1 MISTSQFVLTSAAL
15 DLPEHLVHGNEH
27 REELRVLPNN
37 LVAQLVVAASVNFV
51 TDRHGSE
58 ALERNH
64 LRVVLEEIP
73 ELRCRL
79 ITDTWEVRWQ
89 PGHPVSHSP
98 PGLPRPQVFSD
109 GSTRCR
115 GPVAEFT
122 CWGESGR
129 HYSLPP
135 APPCAEP
142 AATSRPTGV
151 SRSAV
156 RHRLAERS

>member
-115 GPVAEFT
+115 GAGARVAAT
-122 CWGESGR
+122 TL
-129 HYSLPP
+129 SLP
-135 APPCAEP
+135 
-142 AATSRPTGV
+142 RPLARNRRPLLALRVSADQRCVIV
-151 SRSAV
+151 SRSALE
-156 RHRLAERS
+156 HGA